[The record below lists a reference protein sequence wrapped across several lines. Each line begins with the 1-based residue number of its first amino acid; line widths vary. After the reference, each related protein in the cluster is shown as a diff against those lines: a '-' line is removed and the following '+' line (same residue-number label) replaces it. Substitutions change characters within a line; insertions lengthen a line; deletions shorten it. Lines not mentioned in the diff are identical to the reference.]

1 MGRQGEGNALSSIAC
16 VRRERY
22 VAAPRPH
29 SAAVLSAAYTGIGLR
44 RRESLTEEST
54 SDWCENERIRY
65 SQDNGRSW
73 SEWRENPEEHP
84 TQGEFVME
92 EVEFARGYD
101 PQSGRMVR
109 MLFQRILRGEPAKAL
124 WDEHG
129 HWDHMF
135 WQVSGD
141 DGLTWGP
148 KHQLRYEEGTEFNP
162 AHWGD
167 EEYLATNQ
175 MYGGYNVIA
184 LRGGGIAYS
193 GTIPTQ
199 HRGEQ
204 GEVEKVDG
212 VACLVGHW
220 NEARGAYEWT
230 VSPRVA
236 VSRRASSRGLMEP
249 CIAELA
255 KGKLMLEMRGSSTEV
270 TPGRKWIS
278 VSDDGGRTWSGVS
291 DLRYDDGERLYAP
304 STFAR
309 LLRSTK
315 TGKLYWI
322 GNISAEP
329 PQGNSPRY
337 PLYIAEVNEEI
348 PGLRRRTL
356 TVIDDRDPNR
366 DTPLLQLSNFSA
378 FENRET
384 QEIEL
389 YLTRYGERGDG
400 KSHVGDFW
408 TADVYK
414 YVIALA

>member
-1 MGRQGEGNALSSIAC
+1 MSSIAR

-22 VAAPRPH
+22 IASPRPH
-29 SAAVLSAAYTGIGLR
+29 AAAVLSAAYTGTGLR

-54 SDWCENERIRY
+54 SDWCEKERIRY
-65 SQDNGRSW
+65 SQDNGRTW
-73 SEWRENPEEHP
+73 GEWRENPEQHP
-84 TQGEFVME
+84 IQGEFVME
-92 EVEFARGYD
+92 ELEFARGYD

-124 WDEHG
+124 WDTQA

-135 WQVSGD
+135 WQVSPD
-141 DGLTWGP
+141 DGLTWGL
-148 KHQLRYEEGTEFNP
+148 KHQLRYEEGPEFNP
-162 AHWGD
+162 EHWDD
-167 EEYLATNQ
+167 EEYLATNR

-184 LRGGGIAYS
+184 LTGGGIAYS

-199 HRGEQ
+199 RRDEQ
-204 GEVEKVDG
+204 GEVEKVAG
-212 VACLVGHW
+212 VVCLVGRW
-220 NEARGAYEWT
+220 EEARGAYQWR
-230 VSPRVA
+230 VAPPVA
-236 VSRRASSRGLMEP
+236 VSKRVSSRGLLEP
-249 CIAELA
+249 CLAELVN
-255 KGKLMLEMRGSSTEV
+255 GDLMLEMRGSSTEF

-278 VSDDGGRTWSGVS
+278 LSRDGGRTWSAVT
-291 DLRYDDGERLYAP
+291 DLRYDDGERFYAP

-309 LLRSTK
+309 MLRSTK

-322 GNISAEP
+322 GNISAAP

-337 PLYIAEVNEEI
+337 PLYIAEVDEEM
-348 PGLRRRTL
+348 PALRRRTL
-356 TVIDDRDPNR
+356 TVIDDRDPNH

-400 KSHVGDFW
+400 KSHAGDFW
-408 TADVYK
+408 TADAYK